1 MLGPHDRVHREL
13 GLGGLAVEET
23 LDLGELVIS
32 ETELAVQGFRHV
44 PIVPADAFPDI
55 PPPYNAKNPSPER
68 AKPRKGGSEGET
80 EMPPKKMTA
89 EHKKA
94 LAEGRAEGR
103 AVKAYLDALDQQRP
117 RRGRRR
123 TPDSIKKRLAVID
136 KEIASASSLQRLQL
150 VQERRDLDG
159 ELAGMSAKTDLT
171 KLEGDF
177 VKVAKTYSQRKG
189 IEYASWRELGV
200 SADVLK
206 RAGVS
211 RSAS

>member
-1 MLGPHDRVHREL
+1 MH
-13 GLGGLAVEET
+13 
-23 LDLGELVIS
+23 
-32 ETELAVQGFRHV
+32 TESG
-44 PIVPADAFPDI
+44 
-55 PPPYNAKNPSPER
+55 
-68 AKPRKGGSEGET
+68 T

-94 LAEGRAEGR
+94 LAEGRTEGR

-123 TPDSIKKRLAVID
+123 TPDSIKKRLGAID
-136 KEIASASSLQRLQL
+136 KELASASSLQRLQL

-177 VKVAKTYSQRKG
+177 VKVAKPYSQRKG